1 MKTKSGLCITLCGS
15 MLMGCS
21 SLNDGSLA
29 FWKTPP
35 TIVMTADSEYQRGR
49 QLHRMGQYAEAQKA
63 YLGALAIDPQHAEAS
78 NGIAALIGAS
88 GDLDRAIGMLV
99 ELSARHPKSHVFA
112 NLGHAYQLRGRTFE
126 AHDAYQRAVDIDPG
140 NEHARGKLAALAQ
153 QLGATAVAEA
163 PGMAET
169 VVVEPDTGAIDLV
182 ARGVYAMRYPS
193 ASPGMSAT
201 VAADQHGSPVEAL
214 PAAASLMPA
223 DSPAVPGAGY
233 QVDAKHAPARA
244 LTVELVNGNG
254 VNGLA
259 RQLKAWLP
267 ANEWRVVRTANHS
280 DFWVRQTRIEYVQPH
295 KPAAQRLADDIG
307 VRPALRPNS
316 ELTGTRLR
324 VVLGHDCKD
333 LDSLRQR
340 LATAKI
346 QPAS

>member
-1 MKTKSGLCITLCGS
+1 MKTKTGLWVTLCGG

-35 TIVMTADSEYQRGR
+35 VMAMTADGEYQRGR
-49 QLHRMGQYAEAQKA
+49 QLHVMGQYADAQKA
-63 YLGALAIDPQHAEAS
+63 YLSALAIDPQHPEAR
-78 NGIAALIGAS
+78 NGIAALIGAH

-99 ELSARHPKSHVFA
+99 ELSAHYPKSHVFA

-140 NEHARGKLAALAQ
+140 NEHARRKLAALAQ

-163 PGMAET
+163 PGEAET
-169 VVVEPDTGAIDLV
+169 AAVEPDTGAIDLV

-193 ASPGMSAT
+193 AGQGMSAT
-201 VAADQHGSPVEAL
+201 VAVDPGESTVEAS
-214 PAAASLMPA
+214 AAATSLT
-223 DSPAVPGAGY
+223 PAVSAAAHGPGH
-233 QVDAKHAPARA
+233 QIDARHAPARA

-259 RQLKAWLP
+259 RQLRAWLP
-267 ANEWRVVRTANHS
+267 ANEWKIVRTSNHS

-307 VRPALRPNS
+307 VRPTLRPNN

-340 LATAKI
+340 LATAEMP
-346 QPAS
+346 PAS